1 MLGPSNRD
9 NSQQRERWRCSFP
22 LESVMGIGW
31 KPIYKPQLRVEI
43 LNPFVSLLS
52 NTEVQACIL
61 RVHIH
66 KGVNLAIRDLRSSD
80 PYVIIRMGKQK
91 LKTRVVKKNLNPVW
105 DEDLT
110 LSIVEPLPV
119 KLEVYDR
126 DLFSADDRM
135 GDAEFD
141 FTPFLEAVRMRLNS
155 DILNNTIITTVK
167 PTRTNCL
174 AEESYITWT
183 DGRVVQNMV
192 LRLRNVECGE
202 IEIKL
207 SWIDVPGGGN
217 KRM

>member
-1 MLGPSNRD
+1 MSSD
-9 NSQQRERWRCSFP
+9 
-22 LESVMGIGW
+22 
-31 KPIYKPQLRVEI
+31 
-43 LNPFVSLLS
+43 SLLGL
-52 NTEVQACIL
+52 L

-80 PYVIIRMGKQK
+80 PYVIIRMGRQK
-91 LKTRVVKKNLNPVW
+91 LRTRVVRKNLNPVW

-119 KLEVYDR
+119 KLQVYDR
-126 DLFSADDRM
+126 DLFSADDKM

-141 FTPFLEAVRMRLNS
+141 FKPFVEAVRMRLND
-155 DILNNTIITTVK
+155 DIPNNTIITTVK

-183 DGRVVQNMV
+183 DGRIIQNMV
-192 LRLRNVECGE
+192 LRLRNVESGE

-207 SWIDVPGGGN
+207 SWIDVPGGS
-217 KRM
+217 KRI

>member
-1 MLGPSNRD
+1 MSMYQLLG
-9 NSQQRERWRCSFP
+9 
-22 LESVMGIGW
+22 L
-31 KPIYKPQLRVEI
+31 
-43 LNPFVSLLS
+43 
-52 NTEVQACIL
+52 L

-66 KGVNLAIRDLRSSD
+66 RGVNLAIRDLRSSD

-110 LSIVEPLPV
+110 LSVVEPIPV

-126 DLFSADDRM
+126 DLFSADDKM

-141 FTPFLEAVRMRLNS
+141 FTPFLEAVKMRFD
-155 DILNNTIITTVK
+155 DIPNDTIITTVK

-192 LRLRNVECGE
+192 LRLRNVESGE
-202 IEIKL
+202 LEIKL
-207 SWIDVPGGGN
+207 IWIDVPG
-217 KRM
+217 RRAT

>member
-1 MLGPSNRD
+1 MSQMSMSQLLG
-9 NSQQRERWRCSFP
+9 
-22 LESVMGIGW
+22 L
-31 KPIYKPQLRVEI
+31 
-43 LNPFVSLLS
+43 
-52 NTEVQACIL
+52 L

-66 KGVNLAIRDLRSSD
+66 RGVNLAIRDLRSSD

-119 KLEVYDR
+119 KLEVYDW
-126 DLFSADDRM
+126 DILSPDDKM

-141 FTPFLEAVRMRLNS
+141 FAPFLEAVRMNFEDLPN
-155 DILNNTIITTVK
+155 DTIITTVK

-183 DGRVVQNMV
+183 NGRVVQNMV

-207 SWIDVPGGGN
+207 SWINVPGC
-217 KRM
+217 RDM